1 MNFSTVKIE
10 KEDEDVIIGQ
20 SHFIKT
26 VEDLYEA
33 LKNSSPHVKFG
44 IAFCEASGKRLIRFD
59 GNDETLTKRAIK
71 NAGEIGAGHIFIIHL
86 KDSFPINVI
95 PHIRSVPE
103 VLTLYAATSNEL
115 SVVVAE
121 EGEKRGIVAVMDGE
135 RPKGLETEADKK
147 ERQDFLRN
155 IGYKR

>member
-1 MNFSTVKIE
+1 MNFDIVKIE
-10 KEDEDVIIGQ
+10 KENEDVIVGQ

-33 LKNSSPHVKFG
+33 IKNSSPSAKFG

-59 GNDETLTKRAIK
+59 GNDELLINRAVR
-71 NAGEIGAGHIFIIHL
+71 NAGAIAAGHTFIIHL

-103 VLTLYAATSNEL
+103 VVQLYAATSNDIL
-115 SVVVAE
+115 IVVAE
-121 EGEKRGIVAVMDGE
+121 ENGRRGIAAVMDGE
-135 RPKGLETEADKK
+135 TPKGVETEADRK
-147 ERQDFLRN
+147 ERHNFLRD